1 MSGSRAGRKQKTL
14 VEVVRRESNRV
25 HAVCYRITN
34 NSDWAAEAFQDTF
47 LRLARW
53 MKGIPAGDPVPPP
66 EAITGLVQVLAE
78 RAATDV
84 LRKHLRVLAHEEI
97 TDIPRAAQA
106 PSPEASLDFD
116 RLLER
121 LPERDRRIIELAYVE
136 GHSSEEIGRLMN
148 LSPVA
153 VRVSKSRIIH
163 MLREHMKNITA
174 DVTER
179 G

>member
-1 MSGSRAGRKQKTL
+1 VSGSDAGGKQKTL
-14 VEVVRRESNRV
+14 AEVVRRESNRV
-25 HAVCYRITN
+25 HAICYRITN

-53 MKGIPAGDPVPPP
+53 MKAIPVGDSVPEP
-66 EAITGLVQVLAE
+66 EDIIGLVQVLAE

-97 TDIPRAAQA
+97 AEAPWAAKV
-106 PSPEASLDFD
+106 PSIEAALDFD

-136 GHSSEEIGRLMN
+136 GYSSEEIGRLMN
-148 LSPVA
+148 LSPIA
-153 VRVSKSRIIH
+153 VRVAKFRNIN
-163 MLREHMKNITA
+163 MLREYLKNIAA

>member
-1 MSGSRAGRKQKTL
+1 VSGSRAGRKAETL

-25 HAVCYRITN
+25 HAICYRITN
-34 NSDWAAEAFQDTF
+34 NADWAAEAFQDTF

-53 MKGIPAGDPVPPP
+53 MKAVPAEDPVPAP
-66 EAITGLVQVLAE
+66 EEITGLVLVLAE

-97 TDIPRAAQA
+97 TEIPLVSET
-106 PSPEASLDFD
+106 PSPEAALDFD

-136 GHSSEEIGRLMN
+136 GYSSEEIGRRMN

-153 VRVSKSRIIH
+153 VRVIKSRSINS
-163 MLREHMKNITA
+163 LREQLKNVVA